1 MKLRRKNYKEIEE
14 SPSYWPSFVDVMSI
28 TALVF
33 FFIMILAM
41 GFLTV
46 FVDDISTKREKLYD
60 RIELE
65 LKENNV
71 DSGMISFNR
80 EEGKIDIKTETF
92 FDTDSAELKEEG
104 KRVAIMFG
112 EIFEGLLD
120 VDQINDEIDYI
131 EIIGHT
137 DYAGTTIDNRELS
150 TMRAISFL
158 NEIMPMNSDLEKKY
172 GPKFKAAGMSEFET
186 NPSHQE
192 RNQSEEG
199 YKKNEYAADRKIEI
213 KMVFSN
219 KDLEDAIKQKH
230 KDKEAKKELE

>member
-1 MKLRRKNYKEIEE
+1 MKLRSKSYKEIEE

-41 GFLTV
+41 GFLTM
-46 FVDDISTKREKLYD
+46 FVDDISAKREKLYD

-71 DSGMISFNR
+71 DSSVIRFNR

-92 FDTDSAELKEEG
+92 FDSDSSQLKGDG
-104 KRVAIMFG
+104 KNVAKMFG
-112 EIFEGLLD
+112 GIFKGLLD
-120 VDQINDEIDYI
+120 IKEINNEIDYI
-131 EIIGHT
+131 EVIGHT
-137 DYAGTTIDNRELS
+137 DYKGTTFDNRELS

-158 NEIMPMNSDLEKKY
+158 NEIMPMNSELENKY
-172 GPKFKAAGMSEFET
+172 GHKFKAAGMSEFET
-186 NPSHQE
+186 NPTAEE
-192 RNQSEEG
+192 RNKIGIVYDKDAYIE
-199 YKKNEYAADRKIEI
+199 DRKIEI

-219 KDLEDAIKQKH
+219 RDLEEAIKQRY
-230 KDKEAKKELE
+230 KDKEIKE

>member
-1 MKLRRKNYKEIEE
+1 MKLRRKNYKEVEE

-46 FVDDISTKREKLYD
+46 FVDDISAKREKLYD
-60 RIELE
+60 RIEME

-71 DSGMISFNR
+71 DPNMISFNR

-92 FDTDSAELKEEG
+92 FESNSSELKADG
-104 KRVAIMFG
+104 KKIANMFG
-112 EIFEGLLD
+112 GIFEGLLN
-120 VDQINDEIDYI
+120 VEEINSEIDYI

-137 DYAGTTIDNRELS
+137 DYAGTTFDNRELS

-158 NEIMPMNSDLEKKY
+158 NEIMPMNSALENKH
-172 GPKFKAAGMSEFET
+172 GHKFKAAGMSEFET
-186 NPSHQE
+186 NKTPEE
-192 RNQSEEG
+192 RNREG
-199 YKKNEYAADRKIEI
+199 ATYDKAAHAEDRKIEI

-219 KDLEDAIKQKH
+219 KDLEEAIKQRH
-230 KDKEAKKELE
+230 EDELNEVEK

>member
-1 MKLRRKNYKEIEE
+1 MKLRRKSYKEIEE

-46 FVDDISTKREKLYD
+46 FVDDISAKREKLYD

-71 DSGMISFNR
+71 DSSVISFNR

-92 FDTDSAELKEEG
+92 FDSDSSELKDDG
-104 KRVAIMFG
+104 KNVAKMFG
-112 EIFEGLLD
+112 DIFKGLLD
-120 VDQINDEIDYI
+120 IKEINNEIDYI

-137 DYAGTTIDNRELS
+137 DYKGTTFDNRELS

-158 NEIMPMNSDLEKKY
+158 NEIMPMNSELENKY
-172 GPKFKAAGMSEFET
+172 GHKFKAAGMSEFET
-186 NPSHQE
+186 NPTAEE
-192 RNQSEEG
+192 RNKTGIPYDKDAYVE
-199 YKKNEYAADRKIEI
+199 DRKIEI

-219 KDLEDAIKQKH
+219 RDLEEAIKQRY
-230 KDKEAKKELE
+230 KDKEIKE

>member
-14 SPSYWPSFVDVMSI
+14 SPSYWPSFVDIMSI

-71 DSGMISFNR
+71 DPNMISFNR

-92 FDTDSAELKEEG
+92 FDTDSAELKSDG
-104 KRVAIMFG
+104 QIVARMFG

-120 VDQINDEIDYI
+120 IEEINQEIDYI

-137 DYAGTTIDNRELS
+137 DYAGTTLDNRELS

-158 NEIMPMNSDLEKKY
+158 NEIMPMNSELEKKF

-186 NPSHQE
+186 NLTHEE

-199 YKKNEYAADRKIEI
+199 YNKDEYAADRKIEI

-219 KDLEDAIKQKH
+219 RDLEDAIKQKH
-230 KDKEAKKELE
+230 KDKEVIKESE

>member
-1 MKLRRKNYKEIEE
+1 MKIRRKSYREIEE

-46 FVDDISTKREKLYD
+46 FVDDISAKREKLYD
-60 RIELE
+60 RIEFE

-71 DSGMISFNR
+71 DPSMISFNR

-92 FDTDSAELKEEG
+92 FDTDSAQLKGEG
-104 KRVAIMFG
+104 KQVARMFG
-112 EIFEGLLD
+112 DIFEGLLN
-120 VDQINDEIDYI
+120 VEEISSEIDYI

-137 DYAGTTIDNRELS
+137 DYAGTTFDNRELS

-158 NEIMPMNSDLEKKY
+158 NEIMPMNSGLENKY
-172 GPKFKAAGMSEFET
+172 GHKFKAAGMSEFET
-186 NPSHQE
+186 NPTHEE
-192 RNQSEEG
+192 RNKTEEG
-199 YKKNEYAADRKIEI
+199 YNKVDYAADRKIEI
-213 KMVFSN
+213 KMIFSN
-219 KDLEDAIKQKH
+219 KDLEDAIKQRYKN
-230 KDKEAKKELE
+230 DK

>member
-1 MKLRRKNYKEIEE
+1 MKLRRKSYKEVEE

-46 FVDDISTKREKLYD
+46 FVDDISAKREKLYD

-71 DSGMISFNR
+71 DSSVIRFNR

-92 FDTDSAELKEEG
+92 FESDSSELKDDG
-104 KRVAIMFG
+104 KNVAKMFG
-112 EIFEGLLD
+112 SIFKGLLD
-120 VDQINDEIDYI
+120 IKEINNEIDYI

-137 DYAGTTIDNRELS
+137 DYKGTTFDNRELS

-158 NEIMPMNSDLEKKY
+158 NEIMPMNSELENNY
-172 GPKFKAAGMSEFET
+172 GHKFKAAGMSEFET
-186 NPSHQE
+186 NPTAEE
-192 RNQSEEG
+192 RNKIGIPYDKDAYIE
-199 YKKNEYAADRKIEI
+199 DRKIEI

-219 KDLEDAIKQKH
+219 RDLEEAIKQRY
-230 KDKEAKKELE
+230 KDKEIKE

>member
-1 MKLRRKNYKEIEE
+1 MKIRRKSYREIEE

-46 FVDDISTKREKLYD
+46 FVDDISAKREKLYD
-60 RIELE
+60 RIEFE

-71 DSGMISFNR
+71 DPNMISFNR

-92 FDTDSAELKEEG
+92 FDTDSAQLKGEG
-104 KRVAIMFG
+104 KQVARMFG
-112 EIFEGLLD
+112 DIFEGLLN
-120 VDQINDEIDYI
+120 VEEISSEIDYI

-137 DYAGTTIDNRELS
+137 DYAGTTFDNRELS

-158 NEIMPMNSDLEKKY
+158 NEIMPMNSGLENKY
-172 GPKFKAAGMSEFET
+172 GHKFKAAGMSEFET
-186 NPSHQE
+186 NPTHEE
-192 RNQSEEG
+192 RNKTEEG
-199 YKKNEYAADRKIEI
+199 YNKVDYAADRKIEI
-213 KMVFSN
+213 KMIFSN
-219 KDLEDAIKQKH
+219 KDLEDAIKQRYKN
-230 KDKEAKKELE
+230 DK